1 MGERFLAKRVNTKRK
16 KSQFFLAAFK
26 KSVFLQPI
34 WMSNGVM
41 AAQLTLD
48 QLV

>member
-1 MGERFLAKRVNTKRK
+1 MPNGNGYAKISEKNFL
-16 KSQFFLAAFK
+16 FLFAAFK